1 VLQAVVLTK
10 DGKMVL
16 TPTYYVFDLYQH
28 HMDARE
34 LGCTIEAAQAGTEK
48 HTLPGITASASEKD
62 GVVTVTLTNLD
73 PDRAEEVEICAGA
86 PVKEAKGRILQGKM
100 GEYNDFD
107 NAPLKTEAFSDFS
120 IQGDTLRV
128 KMPGCAVAEIRMKVS
143 E

>member
-1 VLQAVVLTK
+1 MLHHIQLLSDILQSHHLAVVQASGHLLR
-10 DGKMVL
+10 GK
-16 TPTYYVFDLYQH
+16 
-28 HMDARE
+28 
-34 LGCTIEAAQAGTEK
+34 
-48 HTLPGITASASEKD
+48 
-62 GVVTVTLTNLD
+62 
-73 PDRAEEVEICAGA
+73 AEEVEICAGV
-86 PVKEAKGRILQGKM
+86 PVQEAKGRILQGKM